1 MRLSEN
7 LSAYRRKLGLTQE
20 ELAERLG
27 VSRQAVSKWESN
39 RSRPELELLLA
50 MAELYGCT
58 VDDLLR
64 GAPPETS
71 GQPEE
76 EADPEEEQALFEAY
90 DREQRTFAM
99 RMAGGVGLTLLGIA
113 LGNFF
118 SRWEGLEALFFFLP
132 MAAAV
137 YLFITGGMRYD
148 AFRKEH
154 PPIPDLYEPEEQAEF
169 RRTFTTGMAV
179 AVALVL
185 ADLALAGF
193 LDGTAWLDENVGIGL
208 FFLILSGAVTI
219 LVALGI
225 LYGRYNVAEYN
236 RTTEKERAKNAAKDS
251 RQSRPQKED
260 EDSEEEPGG
269 RSGAIIMLTATG
281 VFLVAGFVFHAWHPA
296 WIVFPLGG
304 ILCGIVEAAKKK

>member
-7 LSAYRRKLGLTQE
+7 LSAYRRRLGLTQE

-50 MAELYGCT
+50 LAELYSCT
-58 VDDLLR
+58 VDELLL
-64 GAPPETS
+64 GTPPE
-71 GQPEE
+71 GLDQGEKDEP
-76 EADPEEEQALFEAY
+76 DPEEERMLFEAY
-90 DREQRTFAM
+90 DLEQRTFALQ
-99 RMAGGVGLTLLGIA
+99 MAGGVGLTLLGIA

-132 MAAAV
+132 MAVAV

-148 AFRKEH
+148 AFRKEN
-154 PPIPDLYEPEEQAEF
+154 PPIPDLYEPEEKAEF

-179 AVALVL
+179 AVSLVL
-185 ADLALAGF
+185 VDLALAGF
-193 LDGTAWLDENVGIGL
+193 LDGAAWLDEDVGSGV
-208 FFLILSGAVTI
+208 FFLILSGAAAI

-236 RTTEKERAKNAAKDS
+236 QTTEKDRAKAAAKEG
-251 RQSRPQKED
+251 RRTEED
-260 EDSEEEPGG
+260 HEAAADG
-269 RSGAIIMLTATG
+269 RADAIVMLTATG
-281 VFLVAGFVFHAWHPA
+281 VFLVAGVVFHAWHPA

-304 ILCGIVEAAKKK
+304 ILCGIMETVKKKK